1 MRLRVEVVRVP
12 ESATCELLVPVREMF
27 RAYVREVAFMVDLLA
42 PNAQILALD
51 HIMLG
56 VELGRE
62 HGGNDEQMFQE
73 MLMFRQRA
81 GRRGTYILGLY
92 SRNHMK
98 QAVRAGFSEIGGP
111 ALHEDTRRLPLH
123 LSHMTREDLLA
134 P

>member
-1 MRLRVEVVRVP
+1 
-12 ESATCELLVPVREMF
+12 
-27 RAYVREVAFMVDLLA
+27 MVDLLS

-56 VELGRE
+56 VELGPD
-62 HGGNDEQMFQE
+62 HGGSDEQIFQE

-81 GRRGTYILGLY
+81 ARRGTYILGLH
-92 SRNHMK
+92 SRGHMMH
-98 QAVRAGFSEIGGP
+98 AVRAGFSEVGGP

-123 LSHMTREDLLA
+123 LTHILREDLLA